1 MAAEKTTGGRTR
13 PTVSI
18 VIPRRLLDL
27 LVAERKPGESRSVQI
42 ARHIMDSMG
51 LTEAERKAVY
61 EHE

>member
-27 LVAERKPGESRSVQI
+27 LDAERKPGESRSVQI
-42 ARHIMDSMG
+42 ARHIMDSMK
-51 LTEAERKAVY
+51 LTDEERKAIY
-61 EHE
+61 QHE